1 MWITYLNTHTYVQT
15 YVCMY
20 TTLDHLMAFMCVFNF
35 LGSTEV
41 VQGPVSSEM
50 PSPEVGPV
58 NPPSPQGPSGV
69 LCVTV

>member
-1 MWITYLNTHTYVQT
+1 M
-15 YVCMY
+15 
-20 TTLDHLMAFMCVFNF
+20 DNF

-58 NPPSPQGPSGV
+58 NPPSPQGPPGV
-69 LCVTV
+69 LCVTRWQDIVDGIQPSYGVLYYDH